1 MRVQLSLNP
10 TVDVDQAHLS
20 LYQDDNNYIGV
31 GLAYNDSLG
40 GEVVTM
46 VTETNGQDTH
56 FWTIVNWYEGGPQG
70 PQVTNI
76 FLRLDNTPNSSAIS
90 GFASLDGTNW
100 ALVGTFN
107 QGLVNPRVALWTCSS
122 TVPYT
127 NGISPICYWQQL
139 NTFMVTPGPS
149 LTYQLVNPPTGAN
162 IDTNGII
169 TWTPTAQQGAAAY
182 TIETVVTE
190 NTLTATNNCTVT
202 VQAPL
207 TVTANN
213 QTRAY
218 GQTNAPLTGTLV
230 GVLNG
235 DNITA
240 TYTTTAATN
249 SPVGTYLIVP
259 TLNDPNN
266 RLGFYNVTTNF
277 GSLTVTGAV
286 LTATA
291 NNATRTYGATNPVFT
306 VSYTGFV
313 NGDGTNVLSGAPV
326 LMTGAVTNSPVGNYV
341 ITNTIGTLVAT
352 NYTVSLANGSL
363 TVTKAGLT
371 LTAVG
376 NTKTYDGTTNALATP
391 TVSGLRGSDTVTG
404 LAESYVTKNV
414 GSSKTLNVSA
424 YTVNDGN
431 GGNNYNVGTA
441 TSSAGVIN
449 AAGLTLTAVGNTKT
463 YDGTTNALATPTVSG
478 LQGSD
483 TVTGLAESYATKNA
497 GTGKTLSVSAYT
509 VNDGNGGN
517 NYSVSTVASSAGVI
531 NAAGLTLTA
540 VGNTKTYDGTTN
552 ALATPTVSGLQGT
565 DTVTG
570 LAESYATKNAGTGK
584 TLSVSAYTV
593 NDGNGGNNY
602 SVSTVASSAGVIN
615 AAVLTYTANAAGM
628 TYGSAVPGLSG
639 TVSGFVGTDNQGNA
653 TTGTL
658 MFTTGATSSSG
669 VGNYAVNGSG
679 LAANNG
685 NYTFVQALGNAT
697 ALTINALAVNL
708 TGTRSYDGTTTAAAG
723 ILSVGNKVGSD
734 NVAVAAGS
742 GTLAG
747 ANVGLEAITSFGT
760 LSLGGTAAGNYTLA
774 GASGTV
780 TITVSAVALTV
791 TNLVALDKVY
801 DGTTNATLDATNAG
815 LAGVLNGDSVT
826 LVTSNAAGYF
836 ADKNVGTNK
845 PVTVTG
851 LGLGGAAA
859 GNYALLDP
867 TNVTANIAAAGLTV
881 SGVTAAA
888 KVYDGTTNAQLNGT
902 AVLNGEVSGDDVNL
916 VTNGVSAAFASPNA
930 GTGLPVTVS
939 GYALAGA
946 DADNYVLAQ
955 PSGLAADITA
965 ATLTITATAN
975 NKTYD
980 GTTNALA
987 TPTVSGLQG
996 SDSVTGLAETYDTKN
1011 VGSSKTLN
1019 VSAYT
1024 VNDGNGGNNYNV
1036 GTATSTAGVINAAG
1050 LTLTAVGNTKTYDG
1064 TTNALATP
1072 TVSGLQGSDTVT
1084 GLAES
1089 YATKNAG
1096 TGKTLSVSAYTV
1108 NDGNGG
1114 NNYSVSTVASSAGV
1128 INAAVLTYTAN
1139 AAGMTYGSAVPGLS
1153 GTVSGF
1159 VGTDNQGNAT
1169 TGTLMFT
1176 TGATS
1181 SSGVGNYAVNGSGL
1195 AANNGNYTFVQAL
1208 GNATALTINALAVN
1222 LTGTRSYDGTTTAA
1236 AGILSVGNKVGSDN
1250 VAVAAGSGTLAGAN
1264 VGLEAITSFGTLSL
1278 GGTAAGNYT
1287 LAGASGTVTITVS
1300 AVALT
1305 VTNLVA
1311 LDKVYDGTTNAT
1323 LDATNAGLAG
1333 VLNGDSVTLVT
1344 SNAAGYFAD
1353 KNVGTNK
1360 PVTVTGLG
1368 LGGAAAGNY
1377 ALLDPTNVTANIAAA
1392 GLTVSGV
1399 TAAAKVYDGT
1409 TNAQLNGTAV
1419 LNGEVSGDDVNLV
1432 TNGVSAAFASPNA
1445 GTGLPVTVSGYALA
1459 GADADNYVLA
1469 QPSGLAADITAATL
1483 TITATANNKTY
1494 DGTTNALATPT
1505 VSGLQGSD
1513 SVTGL
1518 AETYDTKNVGSSK
1531 TLNVSAYTVNDGN
1544 GGNNYNVG
1552 TATSSA
1558 GVINAAGLTLTA
1570 VGNTK
1575 TYDGTT
1581 NALATPT
1588 VSGLQGSDT
1597 VTGLAESYATKNA
1610 GTGKTLS
1617 VSAYTVN
1624 DGNGGNNYSVSTVA
1638 SSAGVINAAGLT
1650 LTAVGNTK
1658 TYDGT
1663 TNALATP
1670 TVSGLQGTDTVTG
1683 LAESYATKNAGT
1695 GKTLSVSAY
1704 TVNDG
1709 NGGNNYS
1716 VSTVASSAGV
1726 INAAVLTYTANAA
1739 GMTYGSAV
1747 PGLSG
1752 TVSGFVGTDNQ
1763 GNATTGTLMFTTG
1776 ATSSSG
1782 VGNYAVNGSGLAA
1795 NNGNY
1800 TFVQALGNAT
1810 ALTINALAVN
1820 LTGTRSYD
1828 GTTTAA
1834 AGILSVGNKVGS
1846 DNVAVAAGSGTL
1858 AGANVGLEA
1867 ITSFGTLSLGGTA
1880 AGNYTLAGASGTV
1893 TITVSAVALTVT
1905 NLVALDKVY
1914 DGTTNATLDATNAG
1928 LAGVL
1933 NGDSVTLVTSNAA
1946 GYFADKNVGTNK
1958 PVTVTGLGLGGAA
1971 AGNYALLDPTN
1982 ATANIAAKA
1991 ITVTSVPSPVIT
2003 SILLT
2008 NGVATITWSSA
2019 AGGIYQVQYIDS
2031 LNGAGWTDLLPD
2043 VTATGSTSTQT
2054 NVVGGASQRFYRIEL
2069 INPGITA
2076 NNKVYDRTTAATIS
2090 SNNVILNG
2098 VLAGDATDVVLST
2111 NGYTANFASVGV
2123 GNGIGVTVSG
2133 LTLTG
2138 AGAINYTLT
2147 QPVELTA
2154 NITAA
2159 GVTITSGITAN
2170 DKMYDGT
2177 MAATISSNNVI
2188 LSGVLAGDAA
2198 DVGLSTNGYTANFA
2212 SVGIGNGIEVT
2223 VSGLTLTGAGATN
2236 YTLAQPM
2243 GLTANITA
2251 AGVTITSGIT
2261 ANDKVYDGTT
2271 AATIS
2276 SNNSVLDGVMAR
2288 DADNVGLSTNGYT
2301 ANFVSAQVGNGIEV
2315 MVSGLTLTGAGATNY
2330 TLTQPV
2336 GLTANITAAE
2346 VTIGSSI
2353 TASNKVYDGTTAA
2366 TISLNNVVLNGVLA
2380 GDATNVVLS
2389 TNGYTANFVSANVG
2403 TGITVTVSGM
2413 SLSGPGSTKYT
2424 LIQPMGLTA
2433 NITPATLTVSAAG
2446 KKNRTYGLPNS
2457 LTVSYNGF
2465 VHGEGTNVL
2474 TGAPSLST
2482 SATTSSPP
2490 GTYPITVGPGTLSAT
2505 NYIFAF
2511 NGGTLSVVAL
2521 PELSSV
2527 AINRNQIVFNW
2538 PTITGQ
2544 TYQLQYKNN
2553 LTDATWSPLGVTNVG
2568 TGDPIITTNGLGAS
2582 SQRFFRL
2589 EISP

>member
-1 MRVQLSLNP
+1 MARCQPGAGFTYRQSTAGITEDLVQPTANPIAATATDNSNNDPYGMSMAAFKPLSGSLSGPVLPPQGSQVVNSLSTLVITNTAAVVNTNQVTTNTIVFNYANRSAFTNDGWSFIATNPDGTPRNTETNPAVMYNQPSGSLAVPVDQGDLFGTSYDNTRNSLFRNLPTNWVSMRVQLSLNP

-414 GSSKTLNVSA
+414 GTGKTLNVSAYTVNDGNGGNNYSVSTVASTAGVINAAGLTLTAVGNTKTYDGTTNALATPTVSGLQGSDSVTGLAESYATKNVGSGKTLNVSA

-570 LAESYATKNAGTGK
+570 LAESYDTKNAGTGK

-902 AVLNGEVSGDDVNL
+902 A
-916 VTNGVSAAFASPNA
+916 P
-930 GTGLPVTVS
+930 
-939 GYALAGA
+939 
-946 DADNYVLAQ
+946 
-955 PSGLAADITA
+955 
-965 ATLTITATAN
+965 
-975 NKTYD
+975 
-980 GTTNALA
+980 
-987 TPTVSGLQG
+987 
-996 SDSVTGLAETYDTKN
+996 
-1011 VGSSKTLN
+1011 
-1019 VSAYT
+1019 
-1024 VNDGNGGNNYNV
+1024 
-1036 GTATSTAGVINAAG
+1036 
-1050 LTLTAVGNTKTYDG
+1050 
-1064 TTNALATP
+1064 
-1072 TVSGLQGSDTVT
+1072 
-1084 GLAES
+1084 
-1089 YATKNAG
+1089 
-1096 TGKTLSVSAYTV
+1096 
-1108 NDGNGG
+1108 
-1114 NNYSVSTVASSAGV
+1114 
-1128 INAAVLTYTAN
+1128 
-1139 AAGMTYGSAVPGLS
+1139 
-1153 GTVSGF
+1153 
-1159 VGTDNQGNAT
+1159 
-1169 TGTLMFT
+1169 
-1176 TGATS
+1176 
-1181 SSGVGNYAVNGSGL
+1181 
-1195 AANNGNYTFVQAL
+1195 
-1208 GNATALTINALAVN
+1208 
-1222 LTGTRSYDGTTTAA
+1222 
-1236 AGILSVGNKVGSDN
+1236 
-1250 VAVAAGSGTLAGAN
+1250 
-1264 VGLEAITSFGTLSL
+1264 
-1278 GGTAAGNYT
+1278 
-1287 LAGASGTVTITVS
+1287 
-1300 AVALT
+1300 
-1305 VTNLVA
+1305 
-1311 LDKVYDGTTNAT
+1311 
-1323 LDATNAGLAG
+1323 
-1333 VLNGDSVTLVT
+1333 
-1344 SNAAGYFAD
+1344 
-1353 KNVGTNK
+1353 
-1360 PVTVTGLG
+1360 
-1368 LGGAAAGNY
+1368 
-1377 ALLDPTNVTANIAAA
+1377 
-1392 GLTVSGV
+1392 
-1399 TAAAKVYDGT
+1399 
-1409 TNAQLNGTAV
+1409 
-1419 LNGEVSGDDVNLV
+1419 
-1432 TNGVSAAFASPNA
+1432 
-1445 GTGLPVTVSGYALA
+1445 
-1459 GADADNYVLA
+1459 
-1469 QPSGLAADITAATL
+1469 
-1483 TITATANNKTY
+1483 
-1494 DGTTNALATPT
+1494 
-1505 VSGLQGSD
+1505 
-1513 SVTGL
+1513 
-1518 AETYDTKNVGSSK
+1518 
-1531 TLNVSAYTVNDGN
+1531 
-1544 GGNNYNVG
+1544 
-1552 TATSSA
+1552 
-1558 GVINAAGLTLTA
+1558 
-1570 VGNTK
+1570 
-1575 TYDGTT
+1575 
-1581 NALATPT
+1581 
-1588 VSGLQGSDT
+1588 
-1597 VTGLAESYATKNA
+1597 
-1610 GTGKTLS
+1610 
-1617 VSAYTVN
+1617 
-1624 DGNGGNNYSVSTVA
+1624 
-1638 SSAGVINAAGLT
+1638 
-1650 LTAVGNTK
+1650 
-1658 TYDGT
+1658 
-1663 TNALATP
+1663 
-1670 TVSGLQGTDTVTG
+1670 
-1683 LAESYATKNAGT
+1683 
-1695 GKTLSVSAY
+1695 
-1704 TVNDG
+1704 
-1709 NGGNNYS
+1709 
-1716 VSTVASSAGV
+1716 
-1726 INAAVLTYTANAA
+1726 
-1739 GMTYGSAV
+1739 
-1747 PGLSG
+1747 
-1752 TVSGFVGTDNQ
+1752 
-1763 GNATTGTLMFTTG
+1763 
-1776 ATSSSG
+1776 
-1782 VGNYAVNGSGLAA
+1782 
-1795 NNGNY
+1795 
-1800 TFVQALGNAT
+1800 
-1810 ALTINALAVN
+1810 
-1820 LTGTRSYD
+1820 
-1828 GTTTAA
+1828 
-1834 AGILSVGNKVGS
+1834 
-1846 DNVAVAAGSGTL
+1846 
-1858 AGANVGLEA
+1858 
-1867 ITSFGTLSLGGTA
+1867 
-1880 AGNYTLAGASGTV
+1880 
-1893 TITVSAVALTVT
+1893 
-1905 NLVALDKVY
+1905 
-1914 DGTTNATLDATNAG
+1914 
-1928 LAGVL
+1928 
-1933 NGDSVTLVTSNAA
+1933 
-1946 GYFADKNVGTNK
+1946 
-1958 PVTVTGLGLGGAA
+1958 
-1971 AGNYALLDPTN
+1971 
-1982 ATANIAAKA
+1982 
-1991 ITVTSVPSPVIT
+1991 
-2003 SILLT
+2003 
-2008 NGVATITWSSA
+2008 
-2019 AGGIYQVQYIDS
+2019 
-2031 LNGAGWTDLLPD
+2031 
-2043 VTATGSTSTQT
+2043 
-2054 NVVGGASQRFYRIEL
+2054 
-2069 INPGITA
+2069 
-2076 NNKVYDRTTAATIS
+2076 IS
-2090 SNNVILNG
+2090 CR
-2098 VLAGDATDVVLST
+2098 
-2111 NGYTANFASVGV
+2111 
-2123 GNGIGVTVSG
+2123 
-2133 LTLTG
+2133 
-2138 AGAINYTLT
+2138 
-2147 QPVELTA
+2147 
-2154 NITAA
+2154 
-2159 GVTITSGITAN
+2159 
-2170 DKMYDGT
+2170 
-2177 MAATISSNNVI
+2177 
-2188 LSGVLAGDAA
+2188 
-2198 DVGLSTNGYTANFA
+2198 
-2212 SVGIGNGIEVT
+2212 
-2223 VSGLTLTGAGATN
+2223 
-2236 YTLAQPM
+2236 
-2243 GLTANITA
+2243 
-2251 AGVTITSGIT
+2251 
-2261 ANDKVYDGTT
+2261 
-2271 AATIS
+2271 
-2276 SNNSVLDGVMAR
+2276 SNNSSSSSR
-2288 DADNVGLSTNGYT
+2288 S
-2301 ANFVSAQVGNGIEV
+2301 
-2315 MVSGLTLTGAGATNY
+2315 SGAC
-2330 TLTQPV
+2330 
-2336 GLTANITAAE
+2336 
-2346 VTIGSSI
+2346 
-2353 TASNKVYDGTTAA
+2353 
-2366 TISLNNVVLNGVLA
+2366 
-2380 GDATNVVLS
+2380 
-2389 TNGYTANFVSANVG
+2389 
-2403 TGITVTVSGM
+2403 
-2413 SLSGPGSTKYT
+2413 
-2424 LIQPMGLTA
+2424 
-2433 NITPATLTVSAAG
+2433 
-2446 KKNRTYGLPNS
+2446 
-2457 LTVSYNGF
+2457 
-2465 VHGEGTNVL
+2465 
-2474 TGAPSLST
+2474 
-2482 SATTSSPP
+2482 
-2490 GTYPITVGPGTLSAT
+2490 
-2505 NYIFAF
+2505 
-2511 NGGTLSVVAL
+2511 
-2521 PELSSV
+2521 SSV
-2527 AINRNQIVFNW
+2527 APQNSSTRRSHSS
-2538 PTITGQ
+2538 
-2544 TYQLQYKNN
+2544 N
-2553 LTDATWSPLGVTNVG
+2553 LPSK
-2568 TGDPIITTNGLGAS
+2568 S
-2582 SQRFFRL
+2582 SRL
-2589 EISP
+2589 VRPHCRRP